1 MGEAEGFPAMPVAG
15 GRCRAG
21 DAWRESPPKGKIF
34 SNREAEKA
42 SAGREQPC
50 TKGENITMSAEEL
63 IHTHDAEHTH
73 GHSHMHDADHVHEHS
88 HTHDA
93 EHTHEHNHTHD
104 ADHVHEHS
112 HTHDSSHHHNHSHTH
127 DPKEVRAIVNR
138 LKRSIGHLDKV
149 RRMVE
154 EGEDCAD
161 VLIQL
166 SAVKS
171 EINNT
176 GKLILKQHME
186 HCIVEAVRENDQE
199 AIERMNEAIDRFM
212 K

>member
-1 MGEAEGFPAMPVAG
+1 M
-15 GRCRAG
+15 
-21 DAWRESPPKGKIF
+21 S
-34 SNREAEKA
+34 EK
-42 SAGREQPC
+42 EH
-50 TKGENITMSAEEL
+50 
-63 IHTHDAEHTH
+63 IHTHNSEHSHEAGHTH
-73 GHSHMHDADHVHEHS
+73 SHEAGHS
-88 HTHDA
+88 HTHEDDYVHSHEA
-93 EHTHEHNHTHD
+93 EHNH
-104 ADHVHEHS
+104 EHG
-112 HTHDSSHHHNHSHTH
+112 HTHPHDSVHHHNHSHTH
-127 DPKEVRAIVNR
+127 DPQEVRAIVNR

-154 EGEDCAD
+154 DGDDCAD

-199 AIERMNEAIDRFM
+199 AIDRMNEAIDRFM

>member
-1 MGEAEGFPAMPVAG
+1 MNSSGE
-15 GRCRAG
+15 
-21 DAWRESPPKGKIF
+21 
-34 SNREAEKA
+34 
-42 SAGREQPC
+42 
-50 TKGENITMSAEEL
+50 L
-63 IHTHDAEHTH
+63 HTHDGVHYHTH
-73 GHSHMHDADHVHEHS
+73 IHEDAHIHGEEGD
-88 HTHDA
+88 
-93 EHTHEHNHTHD
+93 
-104 ADHVHEHS
+104 
-112 HTHDSSHHHNHSHTH
+112 HHHNHSHTH
-127 DPKEVRAIVNR
+127 DPQQIRAIVNR

-154 EGEDCAD
+154 DGEDCAD

-186 HCIVEAVRENDQE
+186 HCIVEAVRENDQSS
-199 AIERMNEAIDRFM
+199 IDKMNEAIDRFM

>member
-1 MGEAEGFPAMPVAG
+1 M
-15 GRCRAG
+15 
-21 DAWRESPPKGKIF
+21 S
-34 SNREAEKA
+34 EK
-42 SAGREQPC
+42 EH
-50 TKGENITMSAEEL
+50 
-63 IHTHDAEHTH
+63 IHTHN
-73 GHSHMHDADHVHEHS
+73 SEHS
-88 HTHDA
+88 HEAGHTHSHEASRTHSHEADYSHPYEHGHTHPHET
-93 EHTHEHNHTHD
+93 EHTREHGHTHP
-104 ADHVHEHS
+104 
-112 HTHDSSHHHNHSHTH
+112 HDSVHHHNHSHTH
-127 DPKEVRAIVNR
+127 DPQEVRAIVNR

-154 EGEDCAD
+154 DGDDCAD

-199 AIERMNEAIDRFM
+199 AIDRMNEAIDRFM

>member
-1 MGEAEGFPAMPVAG
+1 MNQSGE
-15 GRCRAG
+15 
-21 DAWRESPPKGKIF
+21 
-34 SNREAEKA
+34 
-42 SAGREQPC
+42 
-50 TKGENITMSAEEL
+50 L
-63 IHTHDAEHTH
+63 HTHDGIHY
-73 GHSHMHDADHVHEHS
+73 
-88 HTHDA
+88 HTHD
-93 EHTHEHNHTHD
+93 HED
-104 ADHVHEHS
+104 AHA
-112 HTHDSSHHHNHSHTH
+112 HDSGGEHHHNHSHTH
-127 DPKEVRAIVNR
+127 DPQQVRAIVNR

-154 EGEDCAD
+154 DGDDCAD

-186 HCIVEAVRENDQE
+186 HCIVEAVRENDQTS
-199 AIERMNEAIDRFM
+199 IDKMNEAIDRFM

>member
-1 MGEAEGFPAMPVAG
+1 MNQSGE
-15 GRCRAG
+15 
-21 DAWRESPPKGKIF
+21 
-34 SNREAEKA
+34 
-42 SAGREQPC
+42 
-50 TKGENITMSAEEL
+50 L
-63 IHTHDAEHTH
+63 HTHDGIHYHTH
-73 GHSHMHDADHVHEHS
+73 SHEDAHFHGEGGD
-88 HTHDA
+88 
-93 EHTHEHNHTHD
+93 
-104 ADHVHEHS
+104 
-112 HTHDSSHHHNHSHTH
+112 HHHNHSHTH
-127 DPKEVRAIVNR
+127 DPQQVRAIVNR

-154 EGEDCAD
+154 DGEDCAD

-186 HCIVEAVRENDQE
+186 HCIVEAVRENDQTS
-199 AIERMNEAIDRFM
+199 IDKMNEAIDRFM

>member
-1 MGEAEGFPAMPVAG
+1 MNTHDGV
-15 GRCRAG
+15 
-21 DAWRESPPKGKIF
+21 
-34 SNREAEKA
+34 N
-42 SAGREQPC
+42 
-50 TKGENITMSAEEL
+50 T
-63 IHTHDAEHTH
+63 HTHDGRHFHEHE
-73 GHSHMHDADHVHEHS
+73 GGHVHEH
-88 HTHDA
+88 
-93 EHTHEHNHTHD
+93 EGG
-104 ADHVHEHS
+104 HVHEHE
-112 HTHDSSHHHNHSHTH
+112 HAHHGKHSHTH

-154 EGEDCAD
+154 DGEDCAE

-186 HCIVEAVRENDQE
+186 HCIVEAVRENDQTS
-199 AIERMNEAIDRFM
+199 IDKMNEAIDRFM

>member
-1 MGEAEGFPAMPVAG
+1 
-15 GRCRAG
+15 
-21 DAWRESPPKGKIF
+21 
-34 SNREAEKA
+34 
-42 SAGREQPC
+42 
-50 TKGENITMSAEEL
+50 MSEEEH
-63 IHTHDAEHTH
+63 IHAQS
-73 GHSHMHDADHVHEHS
+73 G
-88 HTHDA
+88 
-93 EHTHEHNHTHD
+93 EHTHEDGHVHTHED
-104 ADHVHEHS
+104 GHVH
-112 HTHDSSHHHNHSHTH
+112 THEGDHNHNHSHTH
-127 DPKEVRAIVNR
+127 DPQQVRAIVNR

-154 EGEDCAD
+154 DGDDCAD

-199 AIERMNEAIDRFM
+199 AIDRMNEAIDRFM

>member
-1 MGEAEGFPAMPVAG
+1 MNQSGEF
-15 GRCRAG
+15 
-21 DAWRESPPKGKIF
+21 
-34 SNREAEKA
+34 
-42 SAGREQPC
+42 
-50 TKGENITMSAEEL
+50 
-63 IHTHDAEHTH
+63 HTHDGIHY
-73 GHSHMHDADHVHEHS
+73 
-88 HTHDA
+88 HTHD
-93 EHTHEHNHTHD
+93 HEDAHAHNGGG
-104 ADHVHEHS
+104 E
-112 HTHDSSHHHNHSHTH
+112 HHHNHSHTH
-127 DPKEVRAIVNR
+127 DPQQVRAIVNR

-154 EGEDCAD
+154 DGEDCAD

-186 HCIVEAVRENDQE
+186 HCIVEAVRENDQTS
-199 AIERMNEAIDRFM
+199 IDKMNEAIDRFM

>member
-1 MGEAEGFPAMPVAG
+1 MSEEEHIHAQG
-15 GRCRAG
+15 G
-21 DAWRESPPKGKIF
+21 
-34 SNREAEKA
+34 
-42 SAGREQPC
+42 
-50 TKGENITMSAEEL
+50 
-63 IHTHDAEHTH
+63 
-73 GHSHMHDADHVHEHS
+73 
-88 HTHDA
+88 
-93 EHTHEHNHTHD
+93 EHTHEDGHVHTHEDGHTHTHD
-104 ADHVHEHS
+104 GHVHTHEDG
-112 HTHDSSHHHNHSHTH
+112 HTHTHEGDHNHNHSHTH
-127 DPKEVRAIVNR
+127 DPQQVRAIVNR

-154 EGEDCAD
+154 DGDDCAD

-199 AIERMNEAIDRFM
+199 AIDRMNEAIDRFM

>member
-1 MGEAEGFPAMPVAG
+1 MSGEEHIHAQ
-15 GRCRAG
+15 
-21 DAWRESPPKGKIF
+21 S
-34 SNREAEKA
+34 
-42 SAGREQPC
+42 
-50 TKGENITMSAEEL
+50 GEN
-63 IHTHDAEHTH
+63 THED
-73 GHSHMHDADHVHEHS
+73 GHV
-88 HTHDA
+88 
-93 EHTHEHNHTHD
+93 HTHEDGHVHTHED
-104 ADHVHEHS
+104 GHVHTHEDGHV
-112 HTHDSSHHHNHSHTH
+112 HTHEDGHTHTHEGNHNHNHSHTH
-127 DPKEVRAIVNR
+127 DPQQVRAIVNR

-154 EGEDCAD
+154 DGDDCAD

-199 AIERMNEAIDRFM
+199 AIDRMNEAIDRFM

>member
-1 MGEAEGFPAMPVAG
+1 MSGEEHIHAQG
-15 GRCRAG
+15 G
-21 DAWRESPPKGKIF
+21 
-34 SNREAEKA
+34 
-42 SAGREQPC
+42 
-50 TKGENITMSAEEL
+50 
-63 IHTHDAEHTH
+63 
-73 GHSHMHDADHVHEHS
+73 
-88 HTHDA
+88 
-93 EHTHEHNHTHD
+93 EHTHEDGHVHAHEDGHTHTHD
-104 ADHVHEHS
+104 GHVHSHEDS
-112 HTHDSSHHHNHSHTH
+112 HTHTHEGNHNHNHSHTH
-127 DPKEVRAIVNR
+127 DPQQVRAIVNR

-154 EGEDCAD
+154 DGDDCAD

-199 AIERMNEAIDRFM
+199 AIDRMNEAIDRFM

>member
-1 MGEAEGFPAMPVAG
+1 M
-15 GRCRAG
+15 
-21 DAWRESPPKGKIF
+21 
-34 SNREAEKA
+34 NEK
-42 SAGREQPC
+42 EH
-50 TKGENITMSAEEL
+50 
-63 IHTHDAEHTH
+63 IHTHNSEHLHENGDVHTH
-73 GHSHMHDADHVHEHS
+73 EAGDIHTHETGHTHTHEADHVHTHEDGHS
-88 HTHDA
+88 H
-93 EHTHEHNHTHD
+93 
-104 ADHVHEHS
+104 S
-112 HTHDSSHHHNHSHTH
+112 HDSDHHHNHSHTH

-154 EGEDCAD
+154 DGDDCAD

-199 AIERMNEAIDRFM
+199 AIDRMNEAIDRFM

>member
-1 MGEAEGFPAMPVAG
+1 
-15 GRCRAG
+15 
-21 DAWRESPPKGKIF
+21 
-34 SNREAEKA
+34 
-42 SAGREQPC
+42 
-50 TKGENITMSAEEL
+50 MSAEEH
-63 IHTHDAEHTH
+63 IHAQ
-73 GHSHMHDADHVHEHS
+73 GS
-88 HTHDA
+88 
-93 EHTHEHNHTHD
+93 EHTHEDGHVHTHED
-104 ADHVHEHS
+104 GHVHSHEDS
-112 HTHDSSHHHNHSHTH
+112 HTHTHEGNHNHNHSHTH
-127 DPKEVRAIVNR
+127 DPQQVRAIVNR

-154 EGEDCAD
+154 DGDDCAD

-199 AIERMNEAIDRFM
+199 AIDRMNEAIDRFM

>member
-1 MGEAEGFPAMPVAG
+1 MNEK
-15 GRCRAG
+15 
-21 DAWRESPPKGKIF
+21 ES
-34 SNREAEKA
+34 
-42 SAGREQPC
+42 
-50 TKGENITMSAEEL
+50 
-63 IHTHDAEHTH
+63 IHTHNSEQLHEAGHT
-73 GHSHMHDADHVHEHS
+73 
-88 HTHDA
+88 
-93 EHTHEHNHTHD
+93 HTHEDGHVHAHEDGHTHTHED
-104 ADHVHEHS
+104 GHV
-112 HTHDSSHHHNHSHTH
+112 HTHDSDHRHNHSHTH
-127 DPKEVRAIVNR
+127 DPQQVRAIVNR

-154 EGEDCAD
+154 DGDDCAD

-199 AIERMNEAIDRFM
+199 AIDRMNEAIDRFM

>member
-1 MGEAEGFPAMPVAG
+1 MNRSGE
-15 GRCRAG
+15 
-21 DAWRESPPKGKIF
+21 
-34 SNREAEKA
+34 
-42 SAGREQPC
+42 
-50 TKGENITMSAEEL
+50 L
-63 IHTHDAEHTH
+63 HTHDGTH
-73 GHSHMHDADHVHEHS
+73 YHSHSHEDAHVHGEEGDHS
-88 HTHDA
+88 
-93 EHTHEHNHTHD
+93 
-104 ADHVHEHS
+104 
-112 HTHDSSHHHNHSHTH
+112 HNHSHTH
-127 DPKEVRAIVNR
+127 DPQQVRAIVNR

-154 EGEDCAD
+154 DGEDCAD

-186 HCIVEAVRENDQE
+186 HCIVEAVRENDQSS
-199 AIERMNEAIDRFM
+199 IDKMNEAIDRFM

>member
-1 MGEAEGFPAMPVAG
+1 MNSSGE
-15 GRCRAG
+15 
-21 DAWRESPPKGKIF
+21 
-34 SNREAEKA
+34 
-42 SAGREQPC
+42 
-50 TKGENITMSAEEL
+50 L
-63 IHTHDAEHTH
+63 HTHDGIHYHTH
-73 GHSHMHDADHVHEHS
+73 SHEDVHVHDE
-88 HTHDA
+88 
-93 EHTHEHNHTHD
+93 EGE
-104 ADHVHEHS
+104 
-112 HTHDSSHHHNHSHTH
+112 HHHNHSHTH
-127 DPKEVRAIVNR
+127 DPQQVRAIVNR

-154 EGEDCAD
+154 DGEDCAD

-186 HCIVEAVRENDQE
+186 HCIVEAVRENDQTS
-199 AIERMNEAIDRFM
+199 IDKMNEAIDRFM

>member
-1 MGEAEGFPAMPVAG
+1 M
-15 GRCRAG
+15 
-21 DAWRESPPKGKIF
+21 
-34 SNREAEKA
+34 NEK
-42 SAGREQPC
+42 EH
-50 TKGENITMSAEEL
+50 
-63 IHTHDAEHTH
+63 IHTHNSEHLHETGDVHTH
-73 GHSHMHDADHVHEHS
+73 EAGDIHTHETGHTHTHEADHVH
-88 HTHDA
+88 THEIDHV
-93 EHTHEHNHTHD
+93 HTHED
-104 ADHVHEHS
+104 GHS
-112 HTHDSSHHHNHSHTH
+112 HSHDSDHHHNHSHTH

-154 EGEDCAD
+154 DGDDCAD

-199 AIERMNEAIDRFM
+199 AIDRMNEAIDRFM

>member
-1 MGEAEGFPAMPVAG
+1 M
-15 GRCRAG
+15 
-21 DAWRESPPKGKIF
+21 S
-34 SNREAEKA
+34 EK
-42 SAGREQPC
+42 EQ
-50 TKGENITMSAEEL
+50 
-63 IHTHDAEHTH
+63 IHTHN
-73 GHSHMHDADHVHEHS
+73 SEHS
-88 HTHDA
+88 HEAGHTHSHEASRTHSHEADYSHPYEHGHTHPHET
-93 EHTHEHNHTHD
+93 EHTREHGHTHP
-104 ADHVHEHS
+104 
-112 HTHDSSHHHNHSHTH
+112 HDSVHHHNHSHTH
-127 DPKEVRAIVNR
+127 DPQEVRAIVNR

-154 EGEDCAD
+154 DGDDCAD

-199 AIERMNEAIDRFM
+199 AIDRMNEAIDRFM

>member
-1 MGEAEGFPAMPVAG
+1 MNQSGE
-15 GRCRAG
+15 
-21 DAWRESPPKGKIF
+21 
-34 SNREAEKA
+34 
-42 SAGREQPC
+42 
-50 TKGENITMSAEEL
+50 L
-63 IHTHDAEHTH
+63 HTHDGIHYHTH
-73 GHSHMHDADHVHEHS
+73 GREEAHVHSDEG
-88 HTHDA
+88 
-93 EHTHEHNHTHD
+93 E
-104 ADHVHEHS
+104 
-112 HTHDSSHHHNHSHTH
+112 HHHNHSHTH
-127 DPKEVRAIVNR
+127 DPQQVRAIVNR

-154 EGEDCAD
+154 DGEDCAD

-186 HCIVEAVRENDQE
+186 HCIVEAVRENDR
-199 AIERMNEAIDRFM
+199 ASIEKMNEAIDRFM

>member
-1 MGEAEGFPAMPVAG
+1 MNQSGE
-15 GRCRAG
+15 
-21 DAWRESPPKGKIF
+21 
-34 SNREAEKA
+34 
-42 SAGREQPC
+42 
-50 TKGENITMSAEEL
+50 L
-63 IHTHDAEHTH
+63 HTHDGIHY
-73 GHSHMHDADHVHEHS
+73 HSHEDAHIHGEEGD
-88 HTHDA
+88 
-93 EHTHEHNHTHD
+93 
-104 ADHVHEHS
+104 
-112 HTHDSSHHHNHSHTH
+112 HHHNHSHTH
-127 DPKEVRAIVNR
+127 DPQQVRAIVNR

-154 EGEDCAD
+154 DGEDCAD

-186 HCIVEAVRENDQE
+186 HCIVEAVRENDQTS
-199 AIERMNEAIDRFM
+199 IDKMNEAIDRFM

>member
-1 MGEAEGFPAMPVAG
+1 MSETEKILSKNEEMTAG
-15 GRCRAG
+15 VDG
-21 DAWRESPPKGKIF
+21 DS
-34 SNREAEKA
+34 REAA
-42 SAGREQPC
+42 NGHY
-50 TKGENITMSAEEL
+50 
-63 IHTHDAEHTH
+63 HTHD
-73 GHSHMHDADHVHEHS
+73 GVHY
-88 HTHDA
+88 HTHDGEEA
-93 EHTHEHNHTHD
+93 
-104 ADHVHEHS
+104 HS
-112 HTHDSSHHHNHSHTH
+112 HEGENAHGHNGGHAHDHSRDGGHAHGHHHNHSHTH
-127 DPKEVRAIVNR
+127 DPQQTRAIINR

-199 AIERMNEAIDRFM
+199 SIEKMNEAIDRFM

>member
-1 MGEAEGFPAMPVAG
+1 MNSSGEH
-15 GRCRAG
+15 
-21 DAWRESPPKGKIF
+21 
-34 SNREAEKA
+34 
-42 SAGREQPC
+42 
-50 TKGENITMSAEEL
+50 
-63 IHTHDAEHTH
+63 HTHDGIHY
-73 GHSHMHDADHVHEHS
+73 HSHEDAHIHGEEGD
-88 HTHDA
+88 
-93 EHTHEHNHTHD
+93 
-104 ADHVHEHS
+104 
-112 HTHDSSHHHNHSHTH
+112 HHHNHSHTH
-127 DPKEVRAIVNR
+127 DPQQIRAIVNR

-154 EGEDCAD
+154 DGEDCAD

-186 HCIVEAVRENDQE
+186 HCIVEAVRENDQSS
-199 AIERMNEAIDRFM
+199 IDKMNEAIDRFM

>member
-1 MGEAEGFPAMPVAG
+1 MSGEEH
-15 GRCRAG
+15 
-21 DAWRESPPKGKIF
+21 
-34 SNREAEKA
+34 
-42 SAGREQPC
+42 
-50 TKGENITMSAEEL
+50 
-63 IHTHDAEHTH
+63 IHAQS
-73 GHSHMHDADHVHEHS
+73 G
-88 HTHDA
+88 
-93 EHTHEHNHTHD
+93 EHTHEDGHVHGHVHTHED
-104 ADHVHEHS
+104 G
-112 HTHDSSHHHNHSHTH
+112 HTHTHEGNHNHNHSHTH
-127 DPKEVRAIVNR
+127 DPQQVRAIVNR

-154 EGEDCAD
+154 DGDDCAD

-199 AIERMNEAIDRFM
+199 AIDRMNEAIDRFM

>member
-1 MGEAEGFPAMPVAG
+1 MSEEEHIHAQG
-15 GRCRAG
+15 G
-21 DAWRESPPKGKIF
+21 
-34 SNREAEKA
+34 
-42 SAGREQPC
+42 
-50 TKGENITMSAEEL
+50 
-63 IHTHDAEHTH
+63 
-73 GHSHMHDADHVHEHS
+73 
-88 HTHDA
+88 
-93 EHTHEHNHTHD
+93 EHTHEG
-104 ADHVHEHS
+104 DHVHTHEDGHV
-112 HTHDSSHHHNHSHTH
+112 HTHEDGHTHTHEGNHNHNHSHTH
-127 DPKEVRAIVNR
+127 DPQQVRAIVNR

-154 EGEDCAD
+154 DGDDCAD

-199 AIERMNEAIDRFM
+199 AIDRMNEAIDRFM

>member
-1 MGEAEGFPAMPVAG
+1 MSENNAVEAHMDNG
-15 GRCRAG
+15 G
-21 DAWRESPPKGKIF
+21 
-34 SNREAEKA
+34 
-42 SAGREQPC
+42 
-50 TKGENITMSAEEL
+50 
-63 IHTHDAEHTH
+63 HTHD
-73 GHSHMHDADHVHEHS
+73 HMHDQSEAHVHSHEHGHTHAHEHDDTHDHS
-88 HTHDA
+88 HA
-93 EHTHEHNHTHD
+93 
-104 ADHVHEHS
+104 
-112 HTHDSSHHHNHSHTH
+112 HNHSHTH
-127 DPKEVRAIVNR
+127 DPQQTRAIVNR

-154 EGEDCAD
+154 DGEDCAD

-186 HCIVEAVRENDQE
+186 HCIVEAVRENDQTS
-199 AIERMNEAIDRFM
+199 IDKMNEAIDRFM

>member
-1 MGEAEGFPAMPVAG
+1 M
-15 GRCRAG
+15 
-21 DAWRESPPKGKIF
+21 S
-34 SNREAEKA
+34 EK
-42 SAGREQPC
+42 EH
-50 TKGENITMSAEEL
+50 
-63 IHTHDAEHTH
+63 IHTHN
-73 GHSHMHDADHVHEHS
+73 SEHS
-88 HTHDA
+88 HEAGHTHSHEADHSHEHGHTHSHEA
-93 EHTHEHNHTHD
+93 DHSHEHGHTHPHETEHTHEHGHTHP
-104 ADHVHEHS
+104 
-112 HTHDSSHHHNHSHTH
+112 HDSDHHHNHSHTH
-127 DPKEVRAIVNR
+127 DPQEVRAIVNR

-154 EGEDCAD
+154 DGDDCAD

-199 AIERMNEAIDRFM
+199 AIDRMNEAIDRFM